1 MEVRAPAPTPSR
13 VGAAA
18 VVLAA
23 LALALPAPATA
34 DPLSAGPGA
43 SVRPRTLEAVQRKL
57 VELGFLAPSGLD
69 GVFGAQSRG
78 AVIAF
83 QKWEGLARD
92 GIPGPVTQK
101 ALADAKRP
109 KPLTRR
115 RGTRVEILLDR
126 QLLLLVRH
134 GRVAR
139 VVHASTGKRRFA
151 TPTGKYTVFRKKR
164 RSFSIPYKV
173 WLPYASYFVRG
184 IAIHQSSNV
193 PVYPASH
200 GCVRVTPYDA
210 KWLYRRIP
218 VGTRVVVLAHSR

>member
-1 MEVRAPAPTPSR
+1 MEVRAPAPPPSR
-13 VGAAA
+13 AGTAV
-18 VVLAA
+18 VVLAV
-23 LALALPAPATA
+23 LALALPAKAAA
-34 DPLSAGPGA
+34 DLLPKPGV
-43 SVRPRTLEAVQRKL
+43 SLRPRTVEAVQQKL
-57 VELGFLAPSGLD
+57 VELGFLARSGVD
-69 GVFGAQSRG
+69 GRFGAQSRG

-83 QKWEGLARD
+83 QKWEGLVRD
-92 GIPGPVTQK
+92 GIPGPVTQR
-101 ALADAKRP
+101 ALANASRP
-109 KPLTRR
+109 TPLTRR

-126 QLLLLVRH
+126 QVLLLVRH

-139 VVHASTGKRRFA
+139 VVHASTGRPGFA
-151 TPTGKYTVFRKKR
+151 TPPGKYSVFRKKR
-164 RSFSIPYKV
+164 RALSIPYKV

-210 KWLYRRIP
+210 KWLYRRTP